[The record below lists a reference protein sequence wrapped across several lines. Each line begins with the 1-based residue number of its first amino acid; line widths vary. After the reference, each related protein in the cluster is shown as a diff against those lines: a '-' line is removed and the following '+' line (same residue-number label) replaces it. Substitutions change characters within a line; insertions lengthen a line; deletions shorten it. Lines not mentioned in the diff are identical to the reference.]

1 MTDNQQAAQ
10 IQWRLI
16 MAQAVSV
23 EELVFCMSRALGEH
37 QGSVLHQFSG
47 QHAQGL
53 MQILYQEI
61 EKSDLKRRWSSVF
74 DSDISAEAA
83 DQFLLDFHNT
93 VQEGLSA
100 FFSADVLAGITK
112 IKKGAASDIN
122 IRRVNTKLGWRLHLT
137 IQGSG
142 NYNCVG
148 RRFISQVSD
157 LVLLSPDALI
167 DYHRDNQ
174 SDTWQHQWVYFLPD
188 DACLN
193 YLNINWPEIGPNMYS
208 LRLQDKEFKKIECIF
223 NEIIHVYS
231 SGEFLADKLISNL
244 LQQIFIRC
252 EQPSSKIQRKI
263 EDSRIKSVKD
273 YIVKNF
279 DQTFTLQ
286 DLANEIGLSVPRIS
300 SLFKQQEG
308 ISIMKWRDQNRMSKA
323 AQLLLQS
330 KSPISQ
336 VAFMVGFNDAL
347 YFSRTFH
354 QHFDCSPSQYRERK

>member
-1 MTDNQQAAQ
+1 MTENQQAAE

-16 MAQAVSV
+16 MAQAVSLD
-23 EELVFCMSRALGEH
+23 ELVFCMSKAIGEH
-37 QGSVLHQFSG
+37 QGSVLHQFSDN
-47 QHAQGL
+47 HAQDL
-53 MQILYQEI
+53 MQALYQEI
-61 EKSDLKRRWSSVF
+61 EKSDLKRRWSTVF
-74 DSDISAEAA
+74 DAKISAEEA
-83 DQFLLDFHNT
+83 DRFLLDFHNT
-93 VQEGLSA
+93 VQEGLSS
-100 FFSADVLAGITK
+100 FFSADVVAGITK

-137 IQGSG
+137 TQGSG
-142 NYNCVG
+142 DYNCVG
-148 RRFISQVSD
+148 RRFISQVCD

-167 DYHRDNQ
+167 DYQRHEQ

-188 DACLN
+188 EACLN
-193 YLNINWPEIGPNMYS
+193 YLNWPEVGPNIYS
-208 LRLQDKEFKKIECIF
+208 LSLSDKEYEKIESIF
-223 NEIIHVYS
+223 NEIVYVYS
-231 SGEFLADKLISNL
+231 SGEILAEKLINNL

-252 EQPSSKIQRKI
+252 GQGPSKKQTKT
-263 EDSRIKSVKD
+263 EDSRINSVKN
-273 YIVKNF
+273 YMVKNYN
-279 DQTFTLQ
+279 QTFALQ
-286 DLANEIGLSVPRIS
+286 DLANEVGLSIPRLS

-330 KSPISQ
+330 KEPISQ